1 MLTKWPSLA
10 KRSLAH
16 TQYFISGAITTH
28 FFKNIFVHLYGRV
41 NGLPTRRS
49 SVITSPGV
57 RKRRDIA
64 DNILFRFES
73 KSNLEEQRTNSQ
85 PTPTHAGGDRKFLA
99 AAAFGAPIE
108 NFGGC
113 SIPKKSGSGA
123 TGAAQGSSL
132 NRTSVHL

>member
-41 NGLPTRRS
+41 NGLPTRRRS
-49 SVITSPGV
+49 LVITSPGV

-64 DNILFRFES
+64 DNLPFRFEP

-85 PTPTHAGGDRKFLA
+85 PTPTHAGGDRKFSA
-99 AAAFGAPIE
+99 ARRRRSARRSKISAIRRRRR
-108 NFGGC
+108 
-113 SIPKKSGSGA
+113 PKKIRRRRRDRRGA
-123 TGAAQGSSL
+123 GL
-132 NRTSVHL
+132 